1 MVLANVVRKNVPLDS
16 RSTNPL
22 LVSLIMYL
30 RISGIVQPKS
40 FESLAR
46 LHFTSAILNRTA
58 IRWVLPNSKK
68 ILAVSSKAQVSLSSI
83 KEVEPLL
90 SCIIIHLGV
99 DSYSISCSIHDITLF
114 TLRCQTKY
122 CTYACLPILSVYEL
136 LRYQRKHIIRNNN
149 DYHCGYKQLAT
160 ATVPQFFKK
169 L

>member
-1 MVLANVVRKNVPLDS
+1 
-16 RSTNPL
+16 
-22 LVSLIMYL
+22 
-30 RISGIVQPKS
+30 
-40 FESLAR
+40 
-46 LHFTSAILNRTA
+46 
-58 IRWVLPNSKK
+58 VLPNSKK

-149 DYHCGYKQLAT
+149 DYHCGYEQLAT

-169 L
+169 LKPLLNYCHHSRSLIEKRYGSSSCHTLRSKRFVLLLLLLGDSWS